1 MGRVVAPYA
10 IKGWIK
16 LQTFTEDLDGLLDYP
31 VWRLGR
37 NGNWREYRLLDGK
50 VHGQYLLAGLEGVND
65 RDASEALQGMEVA
78 VLREEM
84 PEADEDEYYWD
95 ELVGLEVTN
104 IQGEALGRVVGL
116 LETGAHDVLQVQGE
130 RMRLIPFVEV
140 YIQSVDVAAGK
151 IVVDWGL
158 DWDVAD

>member
-16 LQTFTEDLDGLLDYP
+16 LQTFTEDLDGLLGYP

-50 VHGQYLLAGLEGVND
+50 VHGQTLLASLEGVND
-65 RDASEALQGMEVA
+65 RNASEALQGMEVA

-95 ELVGLEVTN
+95 ELVGLEVAN
-104 IQGEALGRVVGL
+104 IQGEALGRVAGL

-130 RMRLIPFVEV
+130 RMRLIPFVEA

>member
-1 MGRVVAPYA
+1 MGRVAAPYA

-31 VWRLGR
+31 VWRLGK

-50 VHGQYLLAGLEGVND
+50 VHGQFLLASLDGVDD

-84 PEADEDEYYWD
+84 PEADEGEYYWD
-95 ELVGLEVTN
+95 ELVGLEVLN
-104 IQGEALGRVVGL
+104 IQGESLGRVVGL

-130 RMRLIPFVEV
+130 RLRLIPFVEA
-140 YIQSVDVAAGK
+140 YIDCVDVAAGK

>member
-16 LQTFTEDLDGLLDYP
+16 LQTFTEHLDGLLGYP

-84 PEADEDEYYWD
+84 PEADADEYYWD
-95 ELVGLEVTN
+95 EMIGLEVAN

-130 RMRLIPFVEV
+130 RMRLIPFVEA

>member
-37 NGNWREYRLLDGK
+37 NGNWREYRLMDGK

>member
-78 VLREEM
+78 VLREET

-140 YIQSVDVAAGK
+140 YIQSVDVAAGR

>member
-1 MGRVVAPYA
+1 MGRIVAPYA

-16 LQTFTEDLDGLLDYP
+16 LQTFTEHLDGLLGYP
-31 VWRLGR
+31 VWHLGR
-37 NGNWREYRLLDGK
+37 EGNWREYRLLDGK
-50 VHGQYLLAGLEGVND
+50 VHGQTLLASLEGVND

-78 VLREEM
+78 VLRNEM

-95 ELVGLEVTN
+95 ELVGLAVAN

-130 RMRLIPFVEV
+130 RMRLIPFVEA
-140 YIQSVDVAAGK
+140 YIQSVDVAAGT

>member
-1 MGRVVAPYA
+1 VVAPYA

-31 VWRLGR
+31 VWRLGK

-50 VHGQYLLAGLEGVND
+50 VHGQYLLAGLEGVDD

-84 PEADEDEYYWD
+84 PEADEGEYYWD
-95 ELVGLEVTN
+95 ELVGLEVSN
-104 IQGEALGRVVGL
+104 IQGEPLGRVVGL

-130 RMRLIPFVEV
+130 RLRLIPFVEA

-151 IVVDWGL
+151 LVVDWGL